1 MVWIDT
7 DMGFDDIQ
15 AILMVDHSR
24 FDIAGV
30 SLVFGNAPM
39 AQVRRNASR
48 AKAFFGW
55 NFPIFAG
62 AHQSVLG
69 KVETPIHVL
78 GPQGMPTRGRILPE
92 APELE
97 MTPALAALA
106 EWLEGLEE
114 PGRILALGPL
124 TNIAILAL
132 ARPDLRYKIGAITW
146 MGGGATRGNHTPS
159 AEFNAFA
166 DPEALAIVLANDLPL
181 RVADLDL
188 CRQVQITPQDVEDL
202 AAANTERSKLLADL
216 LGGFLDIA
224 ISRGR
229 PSMSLYDPT
238 AAAAFIAPNAFQFK
252 PAFVSVEL
260 ASEKSRGRTIVD
272 QREGVEANV
281 SWGMRADAERVRAL
295 ALEAIAEACFE

>member
-15 AILMVDHSR
+15 AVLMVDHSR

-39 AQVRRNASR
+39 AQVRRNAAR
-48 AKAFFGW
+48 AKACFGW
-55 NFPIFAG
+55 NFPIYAG
-62 AHQSVLG
+62 AHQSILG
-69 KVETPIHVL
+69 TVETPIHVL
-78 GPQGMPTRGRILPE
+78 GPTGMPTRGRHLPE
-92 APELE
+92 APELDLG
-97 MTPALAALA
+97 PALPALS
-106 EWLEGLEE
+106 EWLEGLDE

-132 ARPDLRYKIGAITW
+132 ARPDLIGKIGEITW

-166 DPEALAIVLANDLPL
+166 DPEALAIVLANNLPL

-188 CRQVQITPQDVEDL
+188 CRQVQVTPQDVEDL
-202 AAANTERSKLLADL
+202 AAADTERAKLLSDL

-224 ISRGR
+224 LSRGR
-229 PSMSLYDPT
+229 PTMSLYDPT
-238 AAAAFIAPNAFQFK
+238 AAAAFIAPNAFEFK
-252 PAFVSVEL
+252 PAFVTVEL
-260 ASEKSRGRTIVD
+260 AGEQTRGRTIID
-272 QREGVEANV
+272 QRGTVEPNA

-295 ALEAIAEACFE
+295 ALEALAEACFE